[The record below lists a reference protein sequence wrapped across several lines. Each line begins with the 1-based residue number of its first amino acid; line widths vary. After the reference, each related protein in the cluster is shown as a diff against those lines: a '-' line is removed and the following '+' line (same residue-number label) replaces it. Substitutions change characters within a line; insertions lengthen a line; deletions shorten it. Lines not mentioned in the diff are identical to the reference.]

1 MKKIIYSFIFLPFS
15 ASVFAQQSNDAT
27 STVSPNTNVESISE
41 TKISTQR
48 EIGAKSVAVTNFS
61 AFHEIAGAENSN
73 SKVHLLI
80 KETSN
85 AYPRIRMIGSASTPE
100 NDRFWDIRG
109 DVYEPTITDDF
120 MFFKYGNVTYPSMS
134 LNPNGK
140 VGIGILTETKN
151 LHVHENNTAT
161 VASVKL
167 TTASTGAADTDGL
180 ELQILGNN
188 DVLHANAARVMNR
201 ENTQL
206 FLGANNTP
214 VVNITPTGNVGINS
228 LFGGAPTARF
238 QIFHDTE
245 GGFVKPHINLITAV
259 DANNGMI
266 KMTNITASRYFG
278 QYFNLNS
285 GTAANNFL
293 SFDYNG
299 TTPILDLKGNGNVNH
314 AGFTKLGSDAPSIKV
329 KKYTG
334 NTASV
339 DGGTIEIL
347 HGLGNDKIVS
357 MDLMVNYSGAA
368 YIEEDYVAAAG
379 YECNLFVGLGTINF
393 LQPVI
398 KITNK
403 AGNSA
408 NVLNKPYKLIVT
420 YEE

>member
-1 MKKIIYSFIFLPFS
+1 MKKIIYSFIFLSFS

-27 STVSPNTNVESISE
+27 STVSPNTNVESLSE

-245 GGFVKPHINLITAV
+245 GGFVKPHINLVTSV

-266 KMTNITASRYFG
+266 KMSNLTASRYFG

-299 TTPILDLKGNGNVNH
+299 STPILDLKGNGNVEI
-314 AGFTKLGSDAPSIKV
+314 AGFTKLGSEPSAPKIKMKTITSTTGATEGSDSSFPHGLTASKIIDYSVLVEVAGGGVWVKSGHTHFTERQFDTEINTVNIRVYNNPTNSGNILSRPIKV
-329 KKYTG
+329 
-334 NTASV
+334 V
-339 DGGTIEIL
+339 
-347 HGLGNDKIVS
+347 
-357 MDLMVNYSGAA
+357 
-368 YIEEDYVAAAG
+368 
-379 YECNLFVGLGTINF
+379 
-393 LQPVI
+393 
-398 KITNK
+398 
-403 AGNSA
+403 
-408 NVLNKPYKLIVT
+408 VT
-420 YEE
+420 YTE

>member
-1 MKKIIYSFIFLPFS
+1 
-15 ASVFAQQSNDAT
+15 
-27 STVSPNTNVESISE
+27 
-41 TKISTQR
+41 
-48 EIGAKSVAVTNFS
+48 
-61 AFHEIAGAENSN
+61 
-73 SKVHLLI
+73 LLI

-161 VASVKL
+161 IASVKL

-245 GGFVKPHINLITAV
+245 GGFVKPHINLVTSV

-266 KMTNITASRYFG
+266 KMSNLTASRYFG

-299 TTPILDLKGNGNVNH
+299 STPILDLKGNGNVEI
-314 AGFTKLGSDAPSIKV
+314 AGFTKLGSEPSAPKIKMKTITSTTGATEGSDSSFPHGLTASKIIDYSVLVEVAGGGVWVKSGHTHFTERQFDTEINTVNIRVYNNPTNSGNILSRPIKV
-329 KKYTG
+329 
-334 NTASV
+334 V
-339 DGGTIEIL
+339 
-347 HGLGNDKIVS
+347 
-357 MDLMVNYSGAA
+357 
-368 YIEEDYVAAAG
+368 
-379 YECNLFVGLGTINF
+379 
-393 LQPVI
+393 
-398 KITNK
+398 
-403 AGNSA
+403 
-408 NVLNKPYKLIVT
+408 VT
-420 YEE
+420 YTE

>member
-1 MKKIIYSFIFLPFS
+1 MKKIIYSFIFLSFS
-15 ASVFAQQSNDAT
+15 TSVFAQQSNDAT
-27 STVSPNTNVESISE
+27 STVSPNTNVESLSE

-140 VGIGILTETKN
+140 VGIGILTESKN

-214 VVNITPTGNVGINS
+214 VVNITPMGNVGINS

-266 KMTNITASRYFG
+266 KMTNITGSRYFG

-299 TTPILDLKGNGNVNH
+299 STPILDLKGNGNVEI
-314 AGFTKLGSDAPSIKV
+314 AGFTKLGSEPSAPKIKMKTITSTTGATEGSDSSFPHGLTASKIIDYSVLVEVAGGGVWVKSGHIQFPERQFDTEINTVNIRVYNHPTNSGNILGRPIKV
-329 KKYTG
+329 VFTYT
-334 NTASV
+334 
-339 DGGTIEIL
+339 E
-347 HGLGNDKIVS
+347 
-357 MDLMVNYSGAA
+357 
-368 YIEEDYVAAAG
+368 
-379 YECNLFVGLGTINF
+379 
-393 LQPVI
+393 
-398 KITNK
+398 
-403 AGNSA
+403 
-408 NVLNKPYKLIVT
+408 
-420 YEE
+420 

>member
-1 MKKIIYSFIFLPFS
+1 MKKIIYSFIFLSFS

-27 STVSPNTNVESISE
+27 STVSPNTNVESLSE

-161 VASVKL
+161 IASVKL

-188 DVLHANAARVMNR
+188 DFLHPNAARVMNR

-238 QIFHDTE
+238 QILHDTE
-245 GGFVKPHINLITAV
+245 GGFVKPHINLVTSV

-266 KMTNITASRYFG
+266 KMSNLTASRYFG

-299 TTPILDLKGNGNVNH
+299 STPILDLKGNGNVEI
-314 AGFTKLGSDAPSIKV
+314 AGFTKLGSEPSAPKIKMKTITSTTGATEGSDSSFPHGLTASKIIDYSVLVEVAGGGVWVKSGHTHFTERQFDTEINTVNIRVYNNPTNSGNILSRPIKV
-329 KKYTG
+329 
-334 NTASV
+334 V
-339 DGGTIEIL
+339 
-347 HGLGNDKIVS
+347 
-357 MDLMVNYSGAA
+357 
-368 YIEEDYVAAAG
+368 
-379 YECNLFVGLGTINF
+379 
-393 LQPVI
+393 
-398 KITNK
+398 
-403 AGNSA
+403 
-408 NVLNKPYKLIVT
+408 VT
-420 YEE
+420 YTE

>member
-1 MKKIIYSFIFLPFS
+1 MKKIIYSFIFLSFS

-27 STVSPNTNVESISE
+27 STVSPNTNVESLSE

-140 VGIGILTETKN
+140 VGIGILTESKN

-266 KMTNITASRYFG
+266 KMTNITGSRYFG
-278 QYFNLNS
+278 QYYNLNS

-299 TTPILDLKGNGNVNH
+299 STPILDLKGNGNVEI
-314 AGFTKLGSDAPSIKV
+314 AGFTKLGSEPSAPKIKMKTITSTTGATEGSDSSFPHGLTASKIIDYSVLVEVAGGGVWVKSGHIQFPERQFDTEINTVNIRVYNHPTNSGNILGRPIKV
-329 KKYTG
+329 VFTYT
-334 NTASV
+334 
-339 DGGTIEIL
+339 E
-347 HGLGNDKIVS
+347 
-357 MDLMVNYSGAA
+357 
-368 YIEEDYVAAAG
+368 
-379 YECNLFVGLGTINF
+379 
-393 LQPVI
+393 
-398 KITNK
+398 
-403 AGNSA
+403 
-408 NVLNKPYKLIVT
+408 
-420 YEE
+420 

>member
-1 MKKIIYSFIFLPFS
+1 MKKIIYSFIFLSFS

-27 STVSPNTNVESISE
+27 STVSPNTNVESLSE

-188 DVLHANAARVMNR
+188 DFLHPNAARVMNR

-214 VVNITPTGNVGINS
+214 MVNITPTGNVGINS

-245 GGFVKPHINLITAV
+245 GGFVKPHINLVTSV

-266 KMTNITASRYFG
+266 KMSNLTASRYFG

-299 TTPILDLKGNGNVNH
+299 STPILDLKGNGNVEI
-314 AGFTKLGSDAPSIKV
+314 AGFTKLGSEPSAPKIKMKTITSTTGATEGSDSSFPHGLTASKIIDYSVLVEVAGGGVWVKSGHTHFTERQFDTEINTVNIRVYNNPTNSGNILSRPIKV
-329 KKYTG
+329 
-334 NTASV
+334 V
-339 DGGTIEIL
+339 
-347 HGLGNDKIVS
+347 
-357 MDLMVNYSGAA
+357 
-368 YIEEDYVAAAG
+368 
-379 YECNLFVGLGTINF
+379 
-393 LQPVI
+393 
-398 KITNK
+398 
-403 AGNSA
+403 
-408 NVLNKPYKLIVT
+408 VT
-420 YEE
+420 YTE

>member
-1 MKKIIYSFIFLPFS
+1 MKKIIYSFIFLSFS

-27 STVSPNTNVESISE
+27 STVSPNTNVESLSE

-140 VGIGILTETKN
+140 VGIGILTESKN

-266 KMTNITASRYFG
+266 KMTNITGSRYFG

-299 TTPILDLKGNGNVNH
+299 STPILDLKGNGNVEI
-314 AGFTKLGSDAPSIKV
+314 AGFTKLGSEPSAPKIKMKTITSTTGATEGSDSSFPHGLTASKIIDYSVLVEVAGGGVWVKSGHIQFPERQFDTEINTVNIRVYNHPTNSGNILGRPIKV
-329 KKYTG
+329 VFTYT
-334 NTASV
+334 
-339 DGGTIEIL
+339 E
-347 HGLGNDKIVS
+347 
-357 MDLMVNYSGAA
+357 
-368 YIEEDYVAAAG
+368 
-379 YECNLFVGLGTINF
+379 
-393 LQPVI
+393 
-398 KITNK
+398 
-403 AGNSA
+403 
-408 NVLNKPYKLIVT
+408 
-420 YEE
+420 